1 MSVTDLIH
9 PRASVT
15 EDLCYQVNSVEEPKE
30 ILFGLFKRFEDRAA
44 IVTSGQ
50 LSGMALIHLAHEN
63 NLPFRVCTLDTLR
76 LFAETYDFFEQ
87 VEARYGIQI
96 ERITPDP
103 EEVDRMVS
111 RHGEHLFFDSKDK
124 QNHCCEIRKVRPM
137 QRLLDTLDV
146 WLTGLRRDQSEHRG
160 LTPKSELINHGG
172 RSVLKVNPLAHWTE
186 EQVWQFISENDVPVN
201 PLLKPDKHG
210 AYFES
215 LGCVICTTRILPG
228 EPKRAGRWR
237 WQNAAATDNNK
248 ECGLHFSI

>member
-1 MSVTDLIH
+1 MTEPIH
-9 PRASVT
+9 SRTPIT
-15 EDLCYQVNSVEEPKE
+15 EDLCYQVNSIDDPKE
-30 ILFGLFKRFEDRAA
+30 ILFSLFKRFEERAA

-50 LSGMALIHLAHEN
+50 LSGMVLIHIAHDN

-76 LFAETYDFFEQ
+76 LFQETYDFFEQ
-87 VEARYGIQI
+87 VEARYDIQI
-96 ERITPDP
+96 ERIKPDP
-103 EEVDRMVS
+103 VDVDRMVS
-111 RHGEHLFFDSKDK
+111 KHGEHLFFDSKDK
-124 QNHCCEIRKVRPM
+124 QNYCCEIRKVRPM

-146 WLTGLRRDQSEHRG
+146 WFTGLRRDQSQHRG
-160 LTPKSELINHGG
+160 LTPKSELVHHDD

-186 EQVWQFISENDVPVN
+186 EQVWEFISQNDVPVN

-237 WQNAAATDNNK
+237 WQNAAASENDK
-248 ECGLHFSI
+248 ECGLHFAI